1 MFLVLV
7 TLINYYWAV
16 QIEEKIDTTENFKI
30 HRNEHIVVFS
40 MPNAEDA
47 TLDSFQTNSYC

>member
-47 TLDSFQTNSYC
+47 TLDSFQNNSYC